1 LSGLN
6 STRAYLQAGAR
17 IKDVSQRFS
26 QLGLQHTVSGPVFD
40 FHSPDWIDAGKMA
53 GLMSLLLAAAALASL
68 AVFCKLLPAVVCSA
82 LCLINLLQL
91 AAMLWASGIPLN
103 LLTCTGAA
111 LAFPVMFFVNLML
124 VFQLS
129 LQPPPSPAAAELAL
143 TPWPGAEDTR
153 PAEEADSG
161 SRQKQRSD
169 NVEASGQQQQLSK
182 RRPQFRPDWPL
193 AALLWAAALAAPTA
207 LAAFAASA
215 FPGSPL
221 LTACLGGPLV
231 AG

>member
-1 LSGLN
+1 QRLEQHEGLPAGRGSNQGRQPAIQSAGPAAHGVRASVRLSL
-6 STRAYLQAGAR
+6 S
-17 IKDVSQRFS
+17 
-26 QLGLQHTVSGPVFD
+26 
-40 FHSPDWIDAGKMA
+40 DWIDAGKMA

-169 NVEASGQQQQLSK
+169 NVEGLGPAAAA
-182 RRPQFRPDWPL
+182 FRPDWPL
-193 AALLWAAALAAPTA
+193 ARCCSGPPPWPLRPPWP
-207 LAAFAASA
+207 
-215 FPGSPL
+215 PL
-221 LTACLGGPLV
+221 LPPPSRARRC
-231 AG
+231 